1 MTHYCSYR
9 TCPYLPDKGDFLE
22 IQLRLIHFF
31 NFFWSYRAPIPSKF
45 QSLLLLEFFLF
56 GMTHFNINFDMHM
69 SMGMY
74 LLNNVDVNHNC
85 FIVFSGQHRTSQ
97 GRRTRRRETC
107 CESMKVDS
115 RQALSIAN
123 SFVLM
128 LLTLITLLKHW
139 NFKLKILNVIGLH
152 WIVFASK
159 GMWRKNVCT

>member
-22 IQLRLIHFF
+22 IQLRVIHFF
-31 NFFWSYRAPIPSKF
+31 NFFFWSYRAPIPSKF

-152 WIVFASK
+152 
-159 GMWRKNVCT
+159 

>member
-1 MTHYCSYR
+1 M
-9 TCPYLPDKGDFLE
+9 
-22 IQLRLIHFF
+22 
-31 NFFWSYRAPIPSKF
+31 
-45 QSLLLLEFFLF
+45 F

-115 RQALSIAN
+115 RQALSIAT

-152 WIVFASK
+152 
-159 GMWRKNVCT
+159 